1 MTRETDEPRD
11 DPPEDP
17 LHYTVRMDEVEPEL
31 GRRGKWTFLLQV
43 LVWVIVLAIVVIG
56 YALMGR
62 SI

>member
-1 MTRETDEPRD
+1 VALQEQEAGPV
-11 DPPEDP
+11 EESS
-17 LHYTVRMDEVEPEL
+17 HYKSRLAEVEPDL

-43 LVWVIVLAIVVIG
+43 LLWVAILLLVVVG